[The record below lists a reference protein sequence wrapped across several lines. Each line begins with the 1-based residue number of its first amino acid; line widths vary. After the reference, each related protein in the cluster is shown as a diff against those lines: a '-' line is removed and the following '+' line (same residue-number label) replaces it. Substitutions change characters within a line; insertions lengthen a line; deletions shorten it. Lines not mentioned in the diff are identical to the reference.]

1 MVLHSEWLDTCQLF
15 QTLVGNCLL
24 QINEY
29 SERQYSH
36 KIYLVR
42 SFVVLVLPLQTITR
56 YCQYEQVIKITIFQ
70 TGLSPSDHQKSGDE
84 LTTVHVTKLK
94 LNVSSAQAHSSYYD
108 NLPGFVTSAQGLS
121 PLQGDTGQ
129 DSQDSQWPSS
139 AKLGKL
145 WLALQVCQF

>member
-1 MVLHSEWLDTCQLF
+1 MARHVSVIPDAC
-15 QTLVGNCLL
+15 GNCLL

-94 LNVSSAQAHSSYYD
+94 LNVSSAQAHSSYWP
-108 NLPGFVTSAQGLS
+108 NMALAQV
-121 PLQGDTGQ
+121 
-129 DSQDSQWPSS
+129 
-139 AKLGKL
+139 ARRIF
-145 WLALQVCQF
+145 C